1 MEPAEHFPAGLEVR
15 HRLLVYLDRLLGAR
29 IVPDAGVSL
38 LHREGAEPTQLDALA
53 ASQSGG
59 WARSGPIGEKRGN
72 PSDYAI
78 AWLTASHIAPYTLHS
93 AGDCATRLLGNSPN
107 EATTYTWRVATE
119 GRKG

>member
-59 WARSGPIGEKRGN
+59 DLVEYRRNDEFSILLPQMRAAGGEFRDEFCPGQRS
-72 PSDYAI
+72 
-78 AWLTASHIAPYTLHS
+78 AP
-93 AGDCATRLLGNSPN
+93 C
-107 EATTYTWRVATE
+107 
-119 GRKG
+119 